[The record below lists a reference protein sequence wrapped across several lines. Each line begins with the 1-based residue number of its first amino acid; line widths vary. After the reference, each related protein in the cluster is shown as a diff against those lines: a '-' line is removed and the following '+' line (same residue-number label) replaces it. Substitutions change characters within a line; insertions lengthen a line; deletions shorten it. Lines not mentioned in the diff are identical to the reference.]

1 MEIWDAY
8 NADGTLA
15 GFDIVRGEKVL
26 VEVR

>member
-15 GFDIVRGEKVL
+15 GFDIVRGEKVP
-26 VEVR
+26 VEAH